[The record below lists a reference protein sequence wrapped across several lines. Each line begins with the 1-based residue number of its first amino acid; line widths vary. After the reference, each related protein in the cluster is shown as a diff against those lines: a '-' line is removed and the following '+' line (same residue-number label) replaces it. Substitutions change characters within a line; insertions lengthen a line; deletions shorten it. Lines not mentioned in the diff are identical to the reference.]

1 MASVAPATR
10 AAAPGLTADLA
21 GSQAFISYS
30 RADRAFVRQLHEG
43 LTSRG
48 LSVWVD
54 FEDIPPTAEWLAG
67 LYTGIERA
75 EAFLFVISPDSLA
88 SEMCQIEVLHAL
100 KHGKRIVPIL
110 RRAASVGPPLEAL
123 GKPQWIDA
131 REDAEFK
138 LALTTVLQALQT
150 DPEWLKAHTWLVMRA
165 TEWKAAR
172 GRGRLLHGPELRRAQ
187 DWLEHGAELGPP
199 SVTQEQREFVEASR
213 RAAGRRRRITLGSF
227 ALLVGGSSPRC

>member
-138 LALTTVLQALQT
+138 LALATVLQALET
-150 DPEWLKAHTWLVMRA
+150 DHSPAAQIRAFGQPPPKRMCAEHVAQFHAFADREVPCAGSGCTTTWLW
-165 TEWKAAR
+165 T
-172 GRGRLLHGPELRRAQ
+172 
-187 DWLEHGAELGPP
+187 
-199 SVTQEQREFVEASR
+199 
-213 RAAGRRRRITLGSF
+213 RAAQLAQLQKTGSDEPP
-227 ALLVGGSSPRC
+227 ARSCDTCK